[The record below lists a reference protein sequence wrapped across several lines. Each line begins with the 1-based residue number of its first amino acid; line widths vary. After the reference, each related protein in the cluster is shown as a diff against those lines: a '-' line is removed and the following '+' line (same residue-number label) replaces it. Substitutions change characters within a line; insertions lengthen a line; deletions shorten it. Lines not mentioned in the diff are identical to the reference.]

1 MLSFSLV
8 HIWRGHLKWCSK
20 PCFAWNSVATWLRN
34 VDVRTVRS
42 QVCMCI
48 SISSCESMACKSMW
62 WLDVRIV
69 HPSTEKKR
77 NTPRAPLDLCEVP
90 ACTKDLWGCWGY
102 RRQCYAIIK
111 NLDLLKIR
119 FALHKITI
127 EWPRSIIWAIWKYD
141 LFLEAPNQQ
150 VASYDGAFPRT
161 KPQTIG
167 LFCFINLFCFRTESN
182 LSNRTGV
189 FV

>member
-1 MLSFSLV
+1 MFKALLCMKFSGYMAPKC
-8 HIWRGHLKWCSK
+8 RCSDRSESGVYVYIYK
-20 PCFAWNSVATWLRN
+20 FMWIHGMQIHVVAGCPNR
-34 VDVRTVRS
+34 
-42 QVCMCI
+42 
-48 SISSCESMACKSMW
+48 
-62 WLDVRIV
+62 
-69 HPSTEKKR
+69 PSLHRKKR

>member
-1 MLSFSLV
+1 VLSFSLV

-69 HPSTEKKR
+69 HPSTEKKETR
-77 NTPRAPLDLCEVP
+77 PARRLICVKYRPALRICEV
-90 ACTKDLWGCWGY
+90 AGVIDANVMQLSKTWICW
-102 RRQCYAIIK
+102 R
-111 NLDLLKIR
+111 LDLLYIKSPLNDPGPLFGQFENMTYFWR
-119 FALHKITI
+119 
-127 EWPRSIIWAIWKYD
+127 PRISK
-141 LFLEAPNQQ
+141 LQVTMVPSLEPNLK
-150 VASYDGAFPRT
+150 R
-161 KPQTIG
+161 
-167 LFCFINLFCFRTESN
+167 
-182 LSNRTGV
+182 
-189 FV
+189 